1 MGNLGVDTVG
11 HVIVAHIGESIV
23 QRKEKDI
30 RLMQYSVIARKE
42 AVPIVFDFLEGQHFG
57 VRLTI
62 LTLN

>member
-42 AVPIVFDFLEGQHFG
+42 AVPIVFDFLKG
-57 VRLTI
+57 
-62 LTLN
+62 